1 MRGFAVTSS
10 KVPNERTENLVS
22 SASLK
27 RMILLSIFFLIK
39 ALKVKDPT
47 LRPIQYKLREEMG
60 VKVKREKNS
69 G

>member
-10 KVPNERTENLVS
+10 KVPKQRTENLVS